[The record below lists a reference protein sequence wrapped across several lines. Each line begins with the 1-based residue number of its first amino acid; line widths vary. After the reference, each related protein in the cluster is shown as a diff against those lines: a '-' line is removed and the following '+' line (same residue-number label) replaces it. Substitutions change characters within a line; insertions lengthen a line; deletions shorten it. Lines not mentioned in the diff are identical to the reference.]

1 MELTIEQALQEGVN
15 AHKQG
20 KHQMAVHI
28 YRAILQSQPQH
39 PDANHNLGLL
49 AVYMNKADEALP
61 LFKTAIKSK
70 PKTEQFVIPEEG
82 KFLIFPSWLKHS
94 VGPFYGE
101 GERRTLS
108 ANFRVPFGSNET

>member
-1 MELTIEQALQEGVN
+1 MAFSIILYCKVPPQISYEGRGN
-15 AHKQG
+15 K
-20 KHQMAVHI
+20 VHSNGGATDGCT
-28 YRAILQSQPQH
+28 YFTWGT
-39 PDANHNLGLL
+39 NTG
-49 AVYMNKADEALP
+49 ADHLV
-61 LFKTAIKSK
+61 LK